1 MAGRFLLRRAETA
14 QARSRAQMAVTDE
27 RVARLVALCTAL
39 ADRMEALP
47 PADWQ
52 RAPDRRER
60 ILVLRRTAAEGT
72 LALRR
77 RAADDPQDRSQ
88 TGS

>member
-14 QARSRAQMAVTDE
+14 QVQSRTRMAVADE
-27 RVARLVALCTAL
+27 RVARLVVLCTAL

-52 RAPDRRER
+52 RAADRRER

-77 RAADDPQDRSQ
+77 RAAADPQDGSQ
-88 TGS
+88 PGS